1 MPLEK
6 PYKSLD
12 FHNLIIWTFI
22 TNEKVQQCTA
32 KYKNVHTGNNLLK
45 IREFWYI
52 PKNHFFD
59 LSPTGLFF
67 KIENIDFIK
76 KISKCIKK

>member
-1 MPLEK
+1 MGDPAYAL
-6 PYKSLD
+6 
-12 FHNLIIWTFI
+12 
-22 TNEKVQQCTA
+22 
-32 KYKNVHTGNNLLK
+32 HTGNNLLK

-67 KIENIDFIK
+67 KIENIDLK
-76 KISKCIKK
+76 TSKCIKNEFKINFKLNQIAPIKLIFWM